1 VAALALPFA
10 ADTPLAL
17 LASAVVG
24 LLIGPV
30 LVAGYALVESRADR
44 ERVTE
49 LLAYPS
55 LGLGA
60 GIPLGSTFAGVGL
73 DAAGPVLGFT
83 VMAASCVATLVL
95 GATGELLLSARPA
108 KVPVRVP

>member
-1 VAALALPFA
+1 
-10 ADTPLAL
+10 
-17 LASAVVG
+17 
-24 LLIGPV
+24 
-30 LVAGYALVESRADR
+30 
-44 ERVTE
+44 
-49 LLAYPS
+49 
-55 LGLGA
+55 
-60 GIPLGSTFAGVGL
+60 LGSTFAGVGL